1 MTQTIELITV
11 LKELHAITG
20 FRISVYNTEIAEICA
35 YPKEITGFCSYI
47 QSTDTGKNHCKEYD
61 KNAFNIVKET
71 GEAYIYK
78 CHFGLYEA
86 VAPLYH
92 YGILS
97 GYLMMGQTLDTTED
111 NAAYTYQVAKDYVTD
126 YNQLR
131 SAISTIP
138 IISKDKIQSCITI
151 LKICASYITMNNS
164 FKSSSKELPNQIKQY
179 INKNYASNITI
190 DTLSNVLL
198 CSKSTLST
206 AFKNAFQKTIIEYL
220 TEVRLQHA
228 ILLLDNPS
236 LSIKTI
242 ASSCGFSEQNYFT
255 KVFQKYHHM
264 SPVEY
269 RKRSKNDIDYIMD

>member
-1 MTQTIELITV
+1 
-11 LKELHAITG
+11 
-20 FRISVYNTEIAEICA
+20 
-35 YPKEITGFCSYI
+35 
-47 QSTDTGKNHCKEYD
+47 
-61 KNAFNIVKET
+61 
-71 GEAYIYK
+71 
-78 CHFGLYEA
+78 
-86 VAPLYH
+86 
-92 YGILS
+92 
-97 GYLMMGQTLDTTED
+97 
-111 NAAYTYQVAKDYVTD
+111 
-126 YNQLR
+126 
-131 SAISTIP
+131 
-138 IISKDKIQSCITI
+138 
-151 LKICASYITMNNS
+151 MNNS